1 MMSEATTRQL
11 LVHSGGRCALC
22 YSELLTSAFTQQP
35 VYLGERAHIVGRS
48 TSTGSPRGEH
58 ELPIDLRD
66 DPENLLLLCR
76 SCHREIDTP
85 PNIGT
90 FTVERLREAKQR
102 HENRIAQILSVPPG
116 QDTTVLR
123 MQGTIGNSNVALD
136 RSVAASAVLAQGRCA
151 RFPLSHDG
159 AGIEIDLRRVPSPDI
174 GSRDY
179 YDACRESIDRV
190 FDRQVAPAVED
201 GTLRHVSV
209 FALARWPSLVHLGA
223 RLGDKLDVDIYQ
235 RHRASESWAWPD
247 DPSEQ
252 QFSVKIVIEGAP
264 DGDVVLVL
272 SMSAAVHTHEVPKA
286 LKNCRL
292 YRITPADGC
301 APHLDVVDSQ
311 AALKSAER
319 ALRDVLADI
328 EQHCKPARRLH
339 VLGAAPLSVFVTLGR
354 VANREIHPQLILYDR
369 VNDQYLPVMEVN

>member
-1 MMSEATTRQL
+1 MISESTTRHL
-11 LVHSGGRCALC
+11 LVRSGGRCALC
-22 YSELLTSAFTQQP
+22 YGELLTSEFTQEA

-48 TSTGSPRGEH
+48 TSARSPRGEH
-58 ELPIDLRD
+58 DLPVELRD

-76 SCHREIDTP
+76 SCHGEVDTP
-85 PNIGT
+85 PNIST

-102 HENRIAQILSVPPG
+102 HEGRIAQILAVPPG

-151 RFPLSHDG
+151 RFPLSHDV

-174 GSRDY
+174 GSRAY
-179 YDACRESIDRV
+179 YDACREAIDRV

-201 GTLRHVSV
+201 GSLRHVSV
-209 FALARWPSLVHLGA
+209 FALARWPLLVHLGS

-235 RHRASESWAWPD
+235 RHRSTESWAWPD
-247 DPSEQ
+247 DQGDQ
-252 QFSVKIVIEGAP
+252 QFCFEIARGGEA
-264 DGDVVLVL
+264 DGDAVLVL
-272 SMSAAVHTHEVPKA
+272 SMSAAVHLHEVPAA
-286 LKNCRL
+286 LAGCRC
-292 YRITPADGC
+292 YVVAPAGEC
-301 APHLDVVDSQ
+301 TPHLDVVTSP

-328 EQHCKPARRLH
+328 EQHCKTARRLH

-354 VANREIHPQLILYDR
+354 VANREIHPQLILHDR
-369 VNDQYLPVMEVN
+369 VNGQYLPVMEVN

>member
-1 MMSEATTRQL
+1 MIPESTTRQL
-11 LVHSGGRCALC
+11 LVRSGGRCALC
-22 YSELLTSAFTQQP
+22 YGELLTSEFTQQP

-48 TSTGSPRGEH
+48 TSAGSPRGEH
-58 ELPIDLRD
+58 DLPIELRD

-76 SCHREIDTP
+76 SCHGEIDTP
-85 PNIGT
+85 PNIST

-102 HENRIAQILSVPPG
+102 HESRIAQILAVPPG

-123 MQGTIGNSNVALD
+123 MQGAIGDSNVALD

-151 RFPLSHDG
+151 RFPLSHDA

-174 GSRDY
+174 GSRAY

-201 GTLRHVSV
+201 GSLRHVSV
-209 FALARWPSLVHLGA
+209 FALARWPSLAHLGA

-235 RHRASESWAWPD
+235 RHRSTQSWAWPD
-247 DPSEQ
+247 DPAEHR
-252 QFSVKIVIEGAP
+252 FSVEVVAEGIP
-264 DGDVVLVL
+264 DSDTVLVL
-272 SMSAAVHTHEVPKA
+272 SISAAVHTHEVPRT
-286 LKNCRL
+286 LEDCRI
-292 YRITPADGC
+292 YRITPDGDF
-301 APHLDVVDSQ
+301 APHSDVVDSP
-311 AALKSAER
+311 AALRSAEF

-328 EQHCKPARRLH
+328 EQHHKRAQRLH

-354 VANREIHPQLILYDR
+354 VANREIHPPLILHDR
-369 VNDQYLPVMEVN
+369 VNGQYLPVMEVN